1 MKLLSLTL
9 IIFCASF
16 AQTPQDPTDYRPK
29 FPKPDDV
36 DVRLPNGKSQREE
49 IAKDD
54 YKKNLEDAS
63 TLAKLAEELKAE
75 IEKNDRH
82 IVSVSSLK
90 KTEDIEKLAKN
101 IRARLKR
108 Y

>member
-9 IIFCASF
+9 IVFCASF
-16 AQTPQDPTDYRPK
+16 AQISQEPTDRGE
-29 FPKPDDV
+29 FPGRDETEA
-36 DVRLPNGKSQREE
+36 RLPNGKSQNEE
-49 IAKDD
+49 ILKAD
-54 YKKNLEDAS
+54 YKKNLEDAAA
-63 TLAKLAEELKAE
+63 LASLAEQLKTE

-82 IVSVSSLK
+82 IVSVASLK

-101 IRARLKR
+101 IRGRLKR

>member
-16 AQTPQDPTDYRPK
+16 AQTPQDPTDRPK
-29 FPKPDDV
+29 FPGHDDV
-36 DVRLPNGKSQREE
+36 DVRLPNGKSQKEE

-54 YKKNLEDAS
+54 YKKNLEEAS

-82 IVSVSSLK
+82 IVSVTSLK

-101 IRARLKR
+101 IRGRLKR

>member
-1 MKLLSLTL
+1 MKLLSLAL
-9 IIFCASF
+9 IIFCASS
-16 AQTPQDPTDYRPK
+16 AQVRQEPIDPAE
-29 FPKPDDV
+29 FPGRDQLG
-36 DVRLPNGKSQREE
+36 VRLPNGKSQNEE
-49 IAKDD
+49 ILKED
-54 YKKNLEDAS
+54 YKKNLEDVAA
-63 TLAKLAEELKAE
+63 LAKLAEELKAE

-82 IVSVSSLK
+82 IVSVASLK

>member
-9 IIFCASF
+9 IFFCASS
-16 AQTPQDPTDYRPK
+16 AQIRQEPLDPLD
-29 FPKPDDV
+29 FPGRDHPG
-36 DVRLPNGKSQREE
+36 VRLPNGKSQNEE
-49 IAKDD
+49 ILKED
-54 YKKNLEDAS
+54 YKKNLDDVAA
-63 TLAKLAEELKAE
+63 LAKLAEELKAE

-82 IVSVSSLK
+82 IVSVASLK

>member
-16 AQTPQDPTDYRPK
+16 AQTPQDPVDRPR
-29 FPKPDDV
+29 FPKPEDG
-36 DVRLPNGKSQREE
+36 DVRLPNGKSQRAE
-49 IAKDD
+49 IARDD
-54 YKKNLEDAS
+54 YRKNLEDAT
-63 TLAKLAEELKAE
+63 TLERLAEELKAE

-82 IVSVSSLK
+82 IVSVPSLK